1 MEKFITKE
9 NLPDIIRDLAEEFL
23 KRSDRVSVTLEMVQ
37 FTHNRPQLT
46 VRVQETA
53 RWTVIKETKFEVIDN
68 PMDSFDVINHM
79 IDTPIDELNRKPN
92 AQ

>member
-23 KRSDRVSVTLEMVQ
+23 KHSDRVSVTLEMVQ
-37 FTHNRPQLT
+37 FTHSRPQLT
-46 VRVQETA
+46 VRVQETE

-68 PMDSFDVINHM
+68 PMDSFEVIDHM